1 MKLLTSTQK
10 IVKKALNN
18 KILSSRKKQ
27 ILFTGLAVLIII
39 ILILLFSLSGGGE
52 NTLRKEW
59 AVAQR
64 GDFTV
69 DLVESGE
76 IEAVSQKLVSAPM
89 MWASRLQV
97 IDLVPEGTVVKKGDF
112 LLQFDVS
119 DLQTSLDLAK
129 DNLESLK
136 ADLRKLQAQQS
147 LSMSNL
153 ENSLKLSQY
162 SYEQANLRLEMSK
175 FESKA
180 QQEETRLQL
189 EQARID
195 LERTKKQLESQ
206 KIIHHSQ
213 LVNMETSIRQ
223 AENRVKT
230 IQERI
235 NKLCLIAPA
244 DGMVVYQ
251 EVGRWTSR
259 ERLKK
264 GYTARPGEALISIP
278 DLSKMEVKLY
288 INEVDRLKVKVGQSV
303 QITLDAYPDAEF
315 KGKIR
320 EVFRLAQSVRWDSG
334 LKGFAVYIDI
344 EGTDP
349 RLKPGMTAK
358 VRIILDKLKDVV
370 YVSVGTV
377 FEVQGS
383 PVVFPK
389 GKTKPYAVYIGPRN
403 DSFVVIK
410 RGVRPGMKLS
420 WVDPTGKA
428 FMLGTAEEKKRI
440 EKLNRTIRESFAVF
454 QKRGLLYNYEGTN
467 ISKSKK
473 SKIDI
478 NKLPSFIKKRLKN
491 EKGEEKS
498 KSKIKEPIMEKQQ

>member
-1 MKLLTSTQK
+1 MKLLTVTQR
-10 IVKKALNN
+10 IVKKVLNS
-18 KILSSRKKQ
+18 KILNSRKKQ
-27 ILFTGLAVLIII
+27 ILFTVGATLLI
-39 ILILLFSLSGGGE
+39 ILILLFSISSGKK
-52 NTLRKEW
+52 NIARNEW

-64 GDFTV
+64 GDFIV

-97 IDLVPEGTVVKKGDF
+97 IDLVPEGTIVKKGDF

-136 ADLRKLQAQQS
+136 ADLKKLQAQQS
-147 LSMSNL
+147 LAMSNL
-153 ENSLKLSQY
+153 KNSLKLAQY
-162 SYEQANLRLEMSK
+162 SYEQADLRLEMSK

-180 QQEETRLQL
+180 QQEEARLQR

-195 LERTKKQLESQ
+195 LERTRKQLESQ

-213 LVNMETSIRQ
+213 LVNMQTSIKE

-235 NKLCLIAPA
+235 NKLHLTAPA
-244 DGMVVYQ
+244 HGMVIYQ
-251 EVGRWTSR
+251 EVGSWTSR

-288 INEVDRLKVKVGQSV
+288 INEVDRLKVKVGQNAK
-303 QITLDAYPDAEF
+303 ITLDAYPEAKFE
-315 KGKIR
+315 GKIR
-320 EVFRLAQSVRWDSG
+320 EVSRLAQSVKWGSR

-344 EGTDP
+344 KGTDP

-358 VRIILDKLKDVV
+358 VRIILNKLKDVV
-370 YVSVGTV
+370 YVPVGTV
-377 FEVQGS
+377 FEIQGS

-389 GKTKPYAVYIGPRN
+389 GKTKPYAVYLGASN
-403 DSFVVIK
+403 DSYIVIK
-410 RGVRPGMKLS
+410 RGVKPGMKLS

-428 FMLGTAEEKKRI
+428 LMLGAAEEKKRI
-440 EKLNRTIRESFAVF
+440 EKLNRAIRESFAVF
-454 QKRGLLYNYEGTN
+454 QKRGLLYNYETTN
-467 ISKSKK
+467 QSKNKK

-478 NKLPSFIKKRLKN
+478 NKLPSFIRERLKKQKEN
-491 EKGEEKS
+491 P
-498 KSKIKEPIMEKQQ
+498 KIKKPITEKHQ